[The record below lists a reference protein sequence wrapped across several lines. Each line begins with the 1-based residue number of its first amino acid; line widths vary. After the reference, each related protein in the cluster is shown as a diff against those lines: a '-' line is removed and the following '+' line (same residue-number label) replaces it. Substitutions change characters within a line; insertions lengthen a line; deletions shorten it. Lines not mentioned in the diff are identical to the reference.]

1 MSDSWFNTF
10 LHLVFVSFRYN
21 PRPCTGQGV
30 SCRDGAKCPH
40 ITFWKD
46 PFTPHSF
53 PVGAYPLQ
61 DRLFYNLFFFS
72 FFLILSSFPRQLFLG
87 ALCPS
92 CLHCPLHS
100 TAPIFIHYK
109 LPVTYGVYAKCSFVS
124 ILNKSLENFNTFL
137 STDLCSMTA
146 NDQESLV
153 MKSSFY
159 SKHSET
165 T

>member
-1 MSDSWFNTF
+1 MHWSGSVLQRRSEAPAHNLLERS
-10 LHLVFVSFRYN
+10 LHPSLF
-21 PRPCTGQGV
+21 PCRSLSASRSSVIQ
-30 SCRDGAKCPH
+30 P
-40 ITFWKD
+40 
-46 PFTPHSF
+46 
-53 PVGAYPLQ
+53 
-61 DRLFYNLFFFS
+61 FFF
-72 FFLILSSFPRQLFLG
+72 FILSPFPRQLFLG

-100 TAPIFIHYK
+100 TTPIFVHYK
-109 LPVTYGVYAKCSFVS
+109 LHVTCGVYAKCSFVS

-137 STDLCSMTA
+137 STDLSAICSMTA